1 MANMGREKKQI
12 KLIMIIMGM
21 LMTGMDGTFILA
33 IRHLMIKIMIRKIVM
48 DGLLILFIII
58 VITGRMFRELLAL
71 RETIL

>member
-1 MANMGREKKQI
+1 MGREKKQI